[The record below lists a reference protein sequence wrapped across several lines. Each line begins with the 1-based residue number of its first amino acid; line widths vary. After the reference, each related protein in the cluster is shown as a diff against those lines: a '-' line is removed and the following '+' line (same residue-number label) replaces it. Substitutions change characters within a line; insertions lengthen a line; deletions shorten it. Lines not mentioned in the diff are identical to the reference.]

1 MTFIAQ
7 TNLQLYK
14 QLSEEGFG
22 PEDLEYIH
30 QAYHLALR
38 LFSCSY
44 RPNGKEHLAH
54 GIGTASIVC
63 SLQQRIPL
71 IAASLLHAAYTQGEF
86 PSRRKGLTESNRKYI
101 RNALGQETEE
111 YLARCFFI
119 RRPKL
124 PTPREFQ
131 ERFTDLSPIDR
142 DILLILLAEDLE
154 KCFDLGVLYCPDASG
169 RQRGIRNN
177 GPIRV
182 ELARKLGYPALA
194 DRLMAAHNAVLHS
207 EITPILRNGNE
218 ERRDFFVVPL
228 SYRHRVRAWLSQ
240 WFLASN
246 SS

>member
-1 MTFIAQ
+1 MFIAQ

-14 QLSEEGFG
+14 QLSKEGFG

-30 QAYHLALR
+30 QAYSLALR

-54 GIGTASIVC
+54 EIGTASIVC

-71 IAASLLHAAYTQGEF
+71 IAASLLHATYIQGEF
-86 PSRRKGLTESNRKYI
+86 PSRRKGPTEANRKYI

-124 PTPREFQ
+124 PTPTEFQ

-142 DILLILLAEDLE
+142 DILLSLLAEDLE
-154 KCFDLGVLYCPDASG
+154 KCFDLGVLFGPETSG
-169 RQRGIRNN
+169 PQRSIRKN

-182 ELARKLGYPALA
+182 ELARNLGYPALA
-194 DRLMAAHNAVLHS
+194 DRLMAAHNAVLHA
-207 EITPILRNGNE
+207 EIPPILWNGNG

-228 SYRHRVRAWLSQ
+228 SYRRRVRVWLSQ

>member
-7 TNLQLYK
+7 TNLQLYT

-71 IAASLLHAAYTQGEF
+71 IAASLLHAAYIQGEF
-86 PSRRKGLTESNRKYI
+86 PNRRKGLTESNRKYI

-119 RRPKL
+119 RRPKP
-124 PTPREFQ
+124 PTPTEFQ

-154 KCFDLGVLYCPDASG
+154 KCFDLGVLYGPDAPG
-169 RQRGIRNN
+169 RQRSIRNN

-182 ELARKLGYPALA
+182 ELARNLGYPALA
-194 DRLMAAHNAVLHS
+194 DRLMAAHNAVLHA
-207 EITPILRNGNE
+207 EIPPILWNGNG

-228 SYRHRVRAWLSQ
+228 SYRRRVQ
-240 WFLASN
+240 P
-246 SS
+246 